1 MVRRMLLAAAALA
14 LVALPLSA
22 QSDDA
27 TTTALKGNLAKW
39 SAALVS
45 RDAPTIDR
53 MLAQQFLGTDGE
65 GKRYDR
71 VAYLNEVK
79 AGAMTFSDWQPG
91 PEQVTQNGNT
101 AIHMGEGSMMVTGAD
116 GTGSRTHFVWTTTWV
131 KGKGGKWVCLA
142 AQWVGHP
149 M

>member
-1 MVRRMLLAAAALA
+1 MLLAAAALV
-14 LVALPLSA
+14 LVALPVSA

-45 RDAPTIDR
+45 QDAPAIDR
-53 MLAQQFLGTDGE
+53 MMAPNFLGTDGE
-65 GKRYDR
+65 GKRFDKA
-71 VAYLNEVK
+71 AYLNEVK
-79 AGAMTFSDWQPG
+79 AGPMKFSDWQPG
-91 PEQVTQNGNT
+91 PEQVTQNGAT
-101 AIHMGEGSMMVTGAD
+101 AVHMGEGSMTVTAAD
-116 GTGSRTHFVWTTTWV
+116 GTTSKVHFVWTTTWV